1 MSFPNP
7 SPHPA
12 AGNSC
17 RITLGQANQVI
28 PKVPLLRIL
37 QAAGAQGDTFTLKE
51 VMHFLGQYIMSRQLY
66 DKRQQHLVHCGGD
79 ELGELLGL
87 QSFSVKDPSPV
98 YEMLRRNLSPAA
110 LADAA
115 QTLPKEQNVA
125 KPSPDQLQL
134 SQEGGSDSGI
144 LEGDSK
150 TSATSEP
157 KCDTCQDKAL
167 IENLSESKKPK
178 LDLVFEEWDVAGLP
192 WWFLGN
198 LRSNYK
204 SRSNGSTDIQTNQDI
219 DTAIVSDT
227 TDDLWFLNECPLDQG
242 NGGLKV
248 DVLDCEEVTEGD
260 TKVPPLLCFSC
271 ALIHPLV
278 LCCPW
283 KNWICSHPEAKSSLE
298 KVPEDVCLDELEDSQ
313 CLSDDTDTEAASE
326 DCWQCSKC
334 RKFNSP
340 GKRYCYRCWAL
351 RKDWY
356 RDCPKLPHS
365 LSLSNINSM
374 ENQEQDE
381 GMDVPD
387 CRRTIS
393 APPCQPKH
401 LFLGENKPLV
411 DPSSSLES
419 LDLARDGKK
428 RDFAE
433 LKKEEEMESM
443 ESIKTVLNPC
453 FLCQHRPRDGNIVHG
468 RTAHLVACFRC
479 ARMLKKKR
487 SPCPVCRKEIKMVI
501 RIFIG

>member
-1 MSFPNP
+1 MSFPN
-7 SPHPA
+7 STQHPE

-37 QAAGAQGDTFTLKE
+37 QAAGAQGHSFTLKE
-51 VMHFLGQYIMSRQLY
+51 VMHFLGQYIMGRQLY

-98 YEMLRRNLSPAA
+98 YEMLKRNLSPAA
-110 LADAA
+110 LPDAA
-115 QTLPKEQNVA
+115 QTLPKEQSVA

-134 SQEGGSDSGI
+134 SQEEGSDSGI
-144 LEGDSK
+144 LEADSK
-150 TSATSEP
+150 SSAPATSEP
-157 KCDTCQDKAL
+157 TCDTCEDKDL
-167 IENLSESKKPK
+167 LENLSQSKKPK

-204 SRSNGSTDIQTNQDI
+204 SRSNGSTDIQTNQDM

-227 TDDLWFLNECPLDQG
+227 TDDLWFLNECPLEQG
-242 NGGLKV
+242 TAGLRV
-248 DVLDCEEVTEGD
+248 GVLDCQEVTPSD
-260 TKVPPLLCFSC
+260 T
-271 ALIHPLV
+271 
-278 LCCPW
+278 
-283 KNWICSHPEAKSSLE
+283 
-298 KVPEDVCLDELEDSQ
+298 KVPEDVSLDELEDSQ
-313 CLSDDTDTEAASE
+313 CLSDDTDTEAAPE

-381 GMDVPD
+381 GLDVPD

-393 APPCQPKH
+393 APAGQAKH
-401 LFLGENKPLV
+401 LFLGENKPPRV
-411 DPSSSLES
+411 DPGSSLES
-419 LDLARDGKK
+419 LDLALDGKRK
-428 RDFAE
+428 RDFTQ
-433 LKKEEEMESM
+433 LKKDEEEEEVVESL

-487 SPCPVCRKEIKMVI
+487 APCPVCRKEIQRVI
-501 RIFIG
+501 RIFMG

>member
-1 MSFPNP
+1 LP
-7 SPHPA
+7 S
-12 AGNSC
+12 
-17 RITLGQANQVI
+17 
-28 PKVPLLRIL
+28 
-37 QAAGAQGDTFTLKE
+37 
-51 VMHFLGQYIMSRQLY
+51 
-66 DKRQQHLVHCGGD
+66 
-79 ELGELLGL
+79 
-87 QSFSVKDPSPV
+87 
-98 YEMLRRNLSPAA
+98 
-110 LADAA
+110 ADAA
-115 QTLPKEQNVA
+115 QTLPKEQSVA

-134 SQEGGSDSGI
+134 SQEEGSDSGI

-150 TSATSEP
+150 SSAPATSEP
-157 KCDTCQDKAL
+157 SCDTCGDKDS
-167 IENLSESKKPK
+167 IENLSKSKKPK

-227 TDDLWFLNECPLDQG
+227 TDDLWFLNECPLEQG
-242 NGGLKV
+242 SAGLKV
-248 DVLDCEEVTEGD
+248 EVLDCEEVAEGD
-260 TKVPPLLCFSC
+260 T
-271 ALIHPLV
+271 
-278 LCCPW
+278 
-283 KNWICSHPEAKSSLE
+283 

-365 LSLSNINSM
+365 LSLSDIGSAQSRQ
-374 ENQEQDE
+374 QER
-381 GMDVPD
+381 GLDVPD

-401 LFLGENKPLV
+401 LLLGESKPGA
-411 DPSSSLES
+411 SLES
-419 LDLARDGKK
+419 LDLARGGEK
-428 RDFAE
+428 R
-433 LKKEEEMESM
+433 EEEEELEPL
-443 ESIKTVLNPC
+443 ESIQTVLSPC
-453 FLCQHRPRDGNIVHG
+453 SLCRHRPRDGNIVHG

-487 SPCPVCRKEIKMVI
+487 APCPVCRKEIKMVI
-501 RIFIG
+501 RIFMG

>member
-1 MSFPNP
+1 QVRP
-7 SPHPA
+7 
-12 AGNSC
+12 
-17 RITLGQANQVI
+17 TL
-28 PKVPLLRIL
+28 PLLRIL

-51 VMHFLGQYIMSRQLY
+51 VMHYLGQYIMGRQLY
-66 DKRQQHLVHCGGD
+66 DKRQQHMVYCGGD
-79 ELGELLGL
+79 QLGELLGL
-87 QSFSVKDPSPV
+87 ESFSVKDPSPV
-98 YEMLRRNLSPAA
+98 YEMLKRNLTAAA
-110 LADAA
+110 LTGAA

-125 KPSPDQLQL
+125 KPGQDQLKL
-134 SQEGGSDSGI
+134 SQEEGGDSGMV
-144 LEGDSK
+144 EGDAEA
-150 TSATSEP
+150 SALAASEP
-157 KCDTCQDKAL
+157 KCDPCEGQDFM
-167 IENLSESKKPK
+167 ENLAQSKKPK
-178 LDLVFEEWDVAGLP
+178 LDLMFEEWDVAGLP

-242 NGGLKV
+242 SAGVKLE
-248 DVLDCEEVTEGD
+248 VLECEEVKGSD
-260 TKVPPLLCFSC
+260 SKVT
-271 ALIHPLV
+271 
-278 LCCPW
+278 
-283 KNWICSHPEAKSSLE
+283 
-298 KVPEDVCLDELEDSQ
+298 EDVCLDDLEDSQ

-365 LSLSNINSM
+365 LSLSSIHARPDP
-374 ENQEQDE
+374 EQDE

-387 CRRTIS
+387 CRRTVS
-393 APPCQPKH
+393 APAGQAKH
-401 LFLGENKPLV
+401 LYLADSKSHV
-411 DPSSSLES
+411 DPCGSIES
-419 LDLARDGKK
+419 LDLARGRDGRKSLGL
-428 RDFAE
+428 AE
-433 LKKEEEMESM
+433 RKKEEEMESL
-443 ESIKTVLNPC
+443 ESIKTLLNPC

-479 ARMLKKKR
+479 ARMLKKRR

-501 RIFIG
+501 RIFMG

>member
-1 MSFPNP
+1 CLAFP
-7 SPHPA
+7 
-12 AGNSC
+12 
-17 RITLGQANQVI
+17 
-28 PKVPLLRIL
+28 
-37 QAAGAQGDTFTLKE
+37 
-51 VMHFLGQYIMSRQLY
+51 
-66 DKRQQHLVHCGGD
+66 DKDL
-79 ELGELLGL
+79 
-87 QSFSVKDPSPV
+87 
-98 YEMLRRNLSPAA
+98 M
-110 LADAA
+110 
-115 QTLPKEQNVA
+115 
-125 KPSPDQLQL
+125 
-134 SQEGGSDSGI
+134 
-144 LEGDSK
+144 
-150 TSATSEP
+150 
-157 KCDTCQDKAL
+157 
-167 IENLSESKKPK
+167 ENLSKSKKPK

-227 TDDLWFLNECPLDQG
+227 TDDLWFLSECPVEQSSA
-242 NGGLKV
+242 GLKV
-248 DVLDCEEVTEGD
+248 EALDCEEVPEGD
-260 TKVPPLLCFSC
+260 T
-271 ALIHPLV
+271 
-278 LCCPW
+278 
-283 KNWICSHPEAKSSLE
+283 
-298 KVPEDVCLDELEDSQ
+298 KVPEDVCLEELEDSQ

-365 LSLSNINSM
+365 LSLSSINSVQNP
-374 ENQEQDE
+374 EREE

-393 APPCQPKH
+393 APAGQAKH
-401 LFLGENKPLV
+401 LFLGENKPRA
-411 DPSSSLES
+411 DAGGSGES
-419 LDLARDGKK
+419 LDLARDGQN

-433 LKKEEEMESM
+433 RKKQEEVESL
-443 ESIKTVLNPC
+443 ESIKTLLNPC

-501 RIFIG
+501 RIFMG

>member
-1 MSFPNP
+1 MSSP
-7 SPHPA
+7 SSAQHPA
-12 AGNSC
+12 AENSC
-17 RITLGQANQVI
+17 RITLGQAHQVR
-28 PKVPLLRIL
+28 PKLPLLRIL

-51 VMHFLGQYIMSRQLY
+51 VMHFLGQYIMGRQLY
-66 DKRQQHLVHCGGD
+66 DKRQQHMVHCGGD
-79 ELGELLGL
+79 QLGELLGL

-98 YEMLRRNLSPAA
+98 YEMLKRNLTAAA
-110 LADAA
+110 LSDAA
-115 QTLPKEQNVA
+115 QTLPKEQSVA
-125 KPSPDQLQL
+125 KPSPDQLKL
-134 SQEGGSDSGI
+134 GQEEGSDSGVV
-144 LEGDSK
+144 EGDSK
-150 TSATSEP
+150 ASALATSEP
-157 KCDTCQDKAL
+157 ECDACEDKEL
-167 IENLSESKKPK
+167 MENLSKSKKPK

-198 LRSNYK
+198 LRSNYN

-227 TDDLWFLNECPLDQG
+227 TDDLWFLNECPLEQG
-242 NGGLKV
+242 SAGLKV
-248 DVLDCEEVTEGD
+248 EVLDCEEVTGSA
-260 TKVPPLLCFSC
+260 T
-271 ALIHPLV
+271 
-278 LCCPW
+278 
-283 KNWICSHPEAKSSLE
+283 

-374 ENQEQDE
+374 ENQERDE

-393 APPCQPKH
+393 APAGQPKH
-401 LFLGENKPLV
+401 LFLGETKSHV
-411 DPSSSLES
+411 DAGSSIKS
-419 LDLARDGKK
+419 LDLARDGKN

-433 LKKEEEMESM
+433 LKKEEEMESL
-443 ESIKTVLNPC
+443 ESIKTLLNPC

-501 RIFIG
+501 RIFMG